1 MKKLYK
7 FLLIVG
13 VLISIGSCR
22 KFKDL
27 LQDPNKPTPEAAD
40 VDLYLNQV
48 QLSFSNMFYGAE
60 VPGAELTRM
69 EVFYGPTYVNG
80 YGIANFDGFWSTA
93 YAGVIKNA
101 NALIPLA
108 RAQAKF
114 THAGIANILKA
125 YTMFTLVDM
134 FGDVPYSESALG
146 SANFNPKLDKGRD
159 VYNAALA
166 LLDTA
171 IAELAKTPVA
181 YPVNDLFYGIS
192 GTAERTAWTTVA
204 KTLKLRAYMNTRL
217 VDNTAGAK
225 IQALITA
232 GDLID
237 TDAEEFTFRFSSKQS
252 NPNSRHPKY
261 NDGYVASGGASG
273 YIGTY
278 FLYAL
283 WAEKPSS
290 AFDPRRRYYTYRQ
303 TTNTPGSQ
311 QQQPCATTPS
321 PAHYPA
327 GTPYCYLN
335 GGLWGR
341 DHGDNSGI
349 PPDGQLRTVWG
360 VYPAGGQFDTSGGTS
375 TSLNVGGM
383 GAGIHPIWMSF
394 FTDFSLAEAA
404 LTIPGVTGNPRDL
417 LESGIRKSIARVL
430 AFPAQIGTSALP
442 RLVPTTAQ
450 INNYVNYVLAQYDAA
465 TTNDGRLDV
474 VLKEYYLALWGNG
487 LDAYNMYRRTCRP
500 KNLQPALQANPGA
513 FIRSFFYPSSYIG
526 LNTNAQQK
534 ADVTVKVFWDNN
546 AANCTY

>member
-1 MKKLYK
+1 MKKIYK
-7 FLLIVG
+7 FLFVAGMLV
-13 VLISIGSCR
+13 SIGSCK

-27 LQDPNKPTPEAAD
+27 LQDPNKPVPESAN

-60 VPGAELTRM
+60 APGGALTRM
-69 EVFYGPTYVNG
+69 EVFYGPTYLNG
-80 YGIANFDGFWSTA
+80 YTPATFDGFWSTA

-114 THAGIANILKA
+114 THAGIANVLKA

-146 SANFNPKLDKGRD
+146 SANFNPKADKGRD

-171 IAELAKTPVA
+171 IADLAKTPVA
-181 YPVNDLFYGIS
+181 YPVNDLFYGIT
-192 GTAERTAWTTVA
+192 GTNQRTAWITVA
-204 KTLKLRAYMNTRL
+204 NTLKLRAYINTRL
-217 VDNTAGAK
+217 VDNTVGAK

-261 NDGYVASGGASG
+261 NNNYVASGGAG
-273 YIGTY
+273 DYIGTY

-290 AFDPRRRYYTYRQ
+290 ALDPRRRYYTYRQ
-303 TTNTPGSQ
+303 TLSTPGTQ
-311 QQQPCATTPS
+311 QQQPCASNPV

-335 GGLWGR
+335 NGLWGR

-349 PPDGQLRTVWG
+349 PPDGQYRTVWG
-360 VYPAGGQFDTSGGTS
+360 VYPAGGKFDNSDGTP
-375 TSLNVGGM
+375 TTLNMGGM

-394 FTDFSLAEAA
+394 FTDFSLAEVA
-404 LTIPGVTGNPRDL
+404 LTIPGVGGNPRAL
-417 LESGIRKSIARVL
+417 LESGMRKSIARVM
-430 AFPAQIGTSALP
+430 AFPAQIGTSASI
-442 RLVPTTAQ
+442 VPTQTQ
-450 INNYVNYVLAQYDAA
+450 IDNYVNYVLAQYDAA
-465 TTNDGRLDV
+465 TNDDGRLDV

-500 KNLQPALQANPGA
+500 KNLQPAVQAAPGA
-513 FIRSFFYPSSYIG
+513 FIRSFLYPSSYVG

-534 ADVTVKVFWDNN
+534 PDVTVKVFWDNN
-546 AANCTY
+546 AATCTY

>member
-1 MKKLYK
+1 MKKIHK
-7 FLLIVG
+7 VLLVS
-13 VLISIGSCR
+13 VLLVNIGSCK
-22 KFKDL
+22 KFKDI
-27 LQDPNKPTPEAAD
+27 LQDPNKPTLKSAD

-48 QLSFSNMFYGAE
+48 QLSFSNVFYGAE

-69 EVFYGPTYVNG
+69 ETFFGPTYLNG
-80 YGIANFDGFWSTA
+80 YGPAYFDGFWSNA
-93 YAGVIKNA
+93 YSGVLKNA

-125 YTMFTLVDM
+125 YTMFTLVDL
-134 FGDVPYSESALG
+134 FGDVPYSESTLG
-146 SANFNPKLDKGRD
+146 GANFNPKADKGKD

-171 IAELAKTPVA
+171 IADLAKTPVA
-181 YPVNDLFYGIS
+181 YPVNDLFYGIT

-204 KTLKLRAYMNTRL
+204 QTLKLRAYINTRL
-217 VDNTAGAK
+217 VDNTVGSK
-225 IQALITA
+225 IQALITG

-261 NDGYVASGGASG
+261 NNNYVASGGATD

-283 WAEKPSS
+283 WSEKPSS

-303 TTNTPGSQ
+303 TLTTPGTQ
-311 QQQPCATTPS
+311 QQMPCATNAP

-327 GTPYCYLN
+327 GTPYCYLGN
-335 GGLWGR
+335 GLWGR

-360 VYPAGGQFDTSGGTS
+360 VYPAGGKFDASQGTQ
-375 TSLNVGGM
+375 TTLNVGGM

-394 FTDFSLAEAA
+394 FTDFSLAEAT
-404 LTIPGVTGNPRDL
+404 LTIPGVSGNPRDL

-430 AFPAQIGTSALP
+430 AFPAQIGTSASI
-442 RLVPTTAQ
+442 VPTQTQ
-450 INNYVNYVLAQYDAA
+450 IDNYVKYVLSKYDAA
-465 TTNDGRLDV
+465 ANDDERLDV

-487 LDAYNMYRRTCRP
+487 LEAYNMYRRTCRP
-500 KNLQPALQANPGA
+500 RNLQPALQANPGP
-513 FIRSFFYPSSYIG
+513 FIRSFLYPSSYVG
-526 LNTNAQQK
+526 LNSNAQQK
-534 ADVTVKVFWDNN
+534 ADVTLKVFWDNN
-546 AANCTY
+546 SANCVY